1 MAKTSS
7 AHDAGIPLHES
18 AIIRAVI
25 WFLLAAVL
33 ALAPLRPA
41 QAQVAASILVD
52 EASGRV
58 LQGYRQD
65 SPHPP
70 ASLAKMMT
78 LYLTFE
84 ALEQGRI
91 NLGTQVEVSFRAAA
105 MSPSKLYLRPG
116 QHVSVD
122 LLVTATAVKS
132 ANDAAATLG
141 EFLAGGSEYAFAQ
154 RMTAKAREL
163 GMRSTTFTNAS
174 GLPGGAYTT
183 ARDMAT
189 LARAIHTRFPKYGH
203 YFAKRYFQYGARTYR
218 NTNRL
223 LHTRGEVDG
232 MKTGYTRASGFN
244 LVASAEY
251 RDQKVIL
258 VVLGGRTSGL
268 RYRHAEALL
277 GAAYRGLPA
286 RPPANVAVARNE
298 VTKTDVTTKTETGAK
313 KEDDDDDEEEVKPA
327 VTPKKPQG
335 FSLISRAEANT
346 RLSGTERNVHAILRY
361 GVQIGA
367 YRNRAQAQSA
377 AKKAYYSVP
386 GSIRTGSTRIAVVAV
401 KYGRKTQ
408 FAARLLGFNHSAAN
422 QTCRYLARKRL
433 PCQTVSYSLQSAAV
447 HATPDVPDRADDD
460 DDDDRPAVKPKS
472 KAKKTFAKKRI
483 SRKKA
488 RYYRA
493 SR

>member
-7 AHDAGIPLHES
+7 VRVGVSPLHQVVITRA
-18 AIIRAVI
+18 AIWV
-25 WFLLAAVL
+25 LLALVL
-33 ALAPLRPA
+33 ALAPIRSA

-58 LQGYRQD
+58 VQGYRQD

-78 LYLTFE
+78 LYLAFE
-84 ALEQGRI
+84 ALEQGKI
-91 NLGTQVEVSFRAAA
+91 TLGTQVEVSFRAAA
-105 MSPSKLYLRPG
+105 MSPSKLGLRPG
-116 QHVSVD
+116 QTISVD
-122 LLVTATAVKS
+122 MLITATAVKS
-132 ANDAAATLG
+132 ANDAAAALG
-141 EFLAGGSEYAFAQ
+141 EHIAGGSEAAFAQ
-154 RMTAKAREL
+154 RMTAKAREI

-189 LARAIHTRFPKYGH
+189 LARAIHTRFPKYAH

-244 LVASAEY
+244 LVATAEY

-277 GAAYRGLPA
+277 GVAYRGLPA
-286 RPPANVAVARNE
+286 RPPANVAIARNDVE
-298 VTKTDVTTKTETGAK
+298 TKADIIAKTDVGAK
-313 KEDDDDDEEEVKPA
+313 KNDDDDDEDEVKPA
-327 VTPKKPQG
+327 VTAKKPQG

-346 RLSGTERNVHAILRY
+346 RLNGTERNAHALRY
-361 GVQIGA
+361 GVQLGS
-367 YRNRAQAQSA
+367 YRNRTQAQTIA
-377 AKKAYYSVP
+377 QKAYYNVP
-386 GSIRTGSTRIAVVAV
+386 ESYRTGSTRIAVIAV
-401 KYGRKTQ
+401 RHGRKTQ
-408 FAARLLGFNHSAAN
+408 FAARVLGFNHSTAS
-422 QTCRYLARKRL
+422 QTCRHLARKRL

-447 HATPDVPDRADDD
+447 HATPDTPDRANDD
-460 DDDDRPAVKPKS
+460 DDDDRPAMKPKRKTK
-472 KAKKTFAKKRI
+472 KAFTKKRS
-483 SRKKA
+483 SRKNA
-488 RYYRA
+488 RYHA